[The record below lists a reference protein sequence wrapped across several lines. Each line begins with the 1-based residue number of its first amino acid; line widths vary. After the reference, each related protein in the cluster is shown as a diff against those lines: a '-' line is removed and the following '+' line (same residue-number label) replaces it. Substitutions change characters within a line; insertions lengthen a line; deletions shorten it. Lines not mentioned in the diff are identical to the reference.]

1 MYSSIFDGT
10 WIIYAVPV
18 ESFFQ
23 ICSTSW
29 RISLKRNMKFKMKPF
44 FQSCLFTTSI
54 SWHTKRV
61 KNKMT
66 SSFIAQ
72 SATFFVLW
80 LDDLNRTACWDD
92 ARNNIRVNW
101 NGTGH
106 VIRTDQWGL
115 NDPKTHRSRGN
126 ACLWQ
131 RDGGCPHAWHHG
143 NGRSFLIFDFLYL
156 YFSIFLCFLCCRGR
170 IDVCL
175 RRNVLWSRIF
185 WFSKRRFHKFVSEPL
200 TINLHVRKK
209 KHKVFT

>member
-1 MYSSIFDGT
+1 
-10 WIIYAVPV
+10 
-18 ESFFQ
+18 
-23 ICSTSW
+23 
-29 RISLKRNMKFKMKPF
+29 MKPF
-44 FQSCLFTTSI
+44 FQSCLFTTLKWLFLFLDTRNTLKI
-54 SWHTKRV
+54 KWHHHY
-61 KNKMT
+61 
-66 SSFIAQ
+66 FIAQ

-131 RDGGCPHAWHHG
+131 RDSSCPHAWHHG
-143 NGRSFLIFDFLYL
+143 NGRSFLVFDFLYL
-156 YFSIFLCFLCCRGR
+156 YFSFFLCFLCCRGR

-175 RRNVLWSRIF
+175 RGNVLWSRLF

-200 TINLHVRKK
+200 TINLHIRKK
-209 KHKVFT
+209 NIRYLLRKNSSTCSNY

>member
-1 MYSSIFDGT
+1 M
-10 WIIYAVPV
+10 II
-18 ESFFQ
+18 
-23 ICSTSW
+23 
-29 RISLKRNMKFKMKPF
+29 
-44 FQSCLFTTSI
+44 SI
-54 SWHTKRV
+54 SWHTKHV

-92 ARNNIRVNW
+92 ARNNIRINW

-143 NGRSFLIFDFLYL
+143 NGCSFLVFDFLYL
-156 YFSIFLCFLCCRGR
+156 YFSFFLCFLCSRGR

-175 RRNVLWSRIF
+175 RGNVLWSRLLR
-185 WFSKRRFHKFVSEPL
+185 FSKRRFHKFVSEPL

-209 KHKVFT
+209 NIRSLLKKNSSTCSNY